1 MEELVGNYLFIN
13 NNNTRTKFALG
24 TREKLIEH
32 KAIPTS
38 QVSLESVAEIVK
50 GWSYQQVLIASVV
63 PRDIPILL
71 ESQGDFPSLLV
82 SHEINLGVAVD
93 FPRPQSIG
101 ADRLANAAA
110 VADSVTDTPI
120 IVVDF
125 GTAVTFD
132 IVDIRPAYV
141 GGVIAPGLDSMT
153 HYLHQRTAL
162 LPQIEIKDPPPSAI
176 GKSTEHAM
184 LSGAFYGYRG
194 LVIEII
200 NQIEKELGARAKVV
214 ATGGYAALISRNL
227 PVINEVSPY
236 LTMDGLLKIA
246 NLNFPL

>member
-1 MEELVGNYLFIN
+1 MERLVGDYLFIN
-13 NNNTRTKFALG
+13 NNNTRTKFALA
-24 TREKLIEH
+24 TREGLIEH
-32 KAIPTS
+32 RAIPTS
-38 QVSLESVAEIVK
+38 RVSLETVAEAVK
-50 GWSYQQVLIASVV
+50 DWSYQQVLIASVV

-71 ESQGDFPSLLV
+71 ESQAAYPSLLV
-82 SHEINLGVAVD
+82 GHEIKLGVAVD

-110 VADSVTDTPI
+110 VADTVTDKPI

-132 IVDIRPAYV
+132 IVDTRPAYV

-153 HYLHQRTAL
+153 RYLHQRTAL
-162 LPQIEIKDPPPSAI
+162 LPQIEIKDPPPSVI

-184 LSGAFYGYRG
+184 LSGAFHGYRG

-200 NQIEKELGARAKVV
+200 NQIEKELGAHAKVV
-214 ATGGYAALISRNL
+214 ATGGYADLISRDL
-227 PVINEVSPY
+227 SVIDEVAPF
-236 LTMDGLLKIA
+236 LTMEGLLKIA
-246 NLNFPL
+246 NLNFPQ